1 MVHAIAPRAPS
12 APHLPT
18 ADLIALDQLIIA
30 QPERPLTPALHI
42 RLVETQRVFAQ
53 ALPQWDWTFSAVHL
67 RVEGRRLITRR
78 SQALAARVELYP
90 LEAPARWF
98 ALLAYEG
105 AHGRELQ
112 VQAHADNPLAALVQV
127 LERAALGA

>member
-12 APHLPT
+12 APHSSTP
-18 ADLIALDQLIIA
+18 DLITLDKLLIA

-42 RLVETQRVFAQ
+42 RLVETCRVFAQ
-53 ALPQWDWTFSAVHL
+53 ALPQWDCSLSAMHL

-78 SQALAARVELYP
+78 GKSLAARVELYP
-90 LEAPARWF
+90 LEAPTRWF

-105 AHGRELQ
+105 ADGRELK
-112 VQAHADNPLAALVQV
+112 VQAHAENPLAALVQV

>member
-1 MVHAIAPRAPS
+1 MVHVIAPRAPRAS
-12 APHLPT
+12 HLPT
-18 ADLIALDQLIIA
+18 ADLIALDQLLIA
-30 QPERPLTPALHI
+30 QPERPLTPALHT
-42 RLVETQRVFAQ
+42 RLVETCRVFTH
-53 ALPQWDWTFSAVHL
+53 ALPQWDWAFSAVHL

-78 SQALAARVELYP
+78 SKSLAARVELYP
-90 LEAPARWF
+90 LEAPTRWF

-112 VQAHADNPLAALVQV
+112 VQAHAENPLAALVQV